1 MLLLL
6 FYIKSSLILSLEAV
20 RYIQHAACTEC
31 VKLARVLCKVVQR
44 GVVAVGRGLACV
56 VVALV
61 ATGADGAVVGEV
73 GYAEVD
79 VEQSAHH
86 MCGASY

>member
-1 MLLLL
+1 MA
-6 FYIKSSLILSLEAV
+6 LEAV

-31 VKLARVLCKVVQR
+31 VKLARVLCEVIQR
-44 GVVAVGRGLACV
+44 GVVAVSRGLTCV

-86 MCGASY
+86 MCGTSY

>member
-6 FYIKSSLILSLEAV
+6 FYIKNSLLLPLEAV

-31 VKLARVLCKVVQR
+31 VKLARVLCEVVQR
-44 GVVAVGRGLACV
+44 GVVAVGRWLTHV
-56 VVALV
+56 VVAFV
-61 ATGADGAVVGEV
+61 AAGADGAVVGEV

-79 VEQSAHH
+79 VQQSAHH
-86 MCGASY
+86 MCCASY